1 VNILILTGKFG
12 MGHWSASQSLR
23 QQLLRAFPG
32 AEVEVLDFV
41 AEAMPNAS
49 EAMYKCFNL
58 LVTRGSGLFNLYY
71 KLTQDLPA
79 DARPLFETLFL
90 DKLEELVAA
99 RRPDAVIAT
108 HPLCARM
115 VSRWKGETGSALPLI
130 TCVTDLSSHSEWIH
144 KYTDCYL
151 VGSNDIRSR
160 LADKTRAL
168 LESNACAELKD
179 AAQKWLDTMEDG
191 AANAE
196 ATKNY
201 IAALEDGLVTV
212 DELAAFAASDAGKQL
227 FGDKQGEVV
236 SHAQALKAEGKP
248 YCDCPA
254 CKLAAEILKDKEYLV
269 KKSVWIFGG
278 DGWAYDIGFGGVDHV
293 LASGEDVNVFVF
305 DTEVYSNTGGQ
316 ASKASNIGQVAQ
328 FAAAGKT
335 IAKKSL
341 AEIAMTYGY
350 VYVAQVAMGANMNQ
364 TLKAIAEAEAYHG
377 PSLIIGYAPCEMHS
391 IKGGMTNCQGEM
403 KKAVECGYWN
413 LFRFNPALKAE
424 GKNPF
429 TLDSKAPAGGYQ
441 EFLMNEARY
450 SSLTRSFPERAKEL
464 FALNEETAKAR
475 YEKLLRLQKMY
486 EA

>member
-1 VNILILTGKFG
+1 MNILILTGKFG

-160 LADKTRAL
+160 LAAKGVDRDIICVTGIPVRCEFKRPVRRRPGRERNL
-168 LESNACAELKD
+168 LI
-179 AAQKWLDTMEDG
+179 MG
-191 AANAE
+191 G
-196 ATKNY
+196 
-201 IAALEDGLVTV
+201 GLGLLPKR
-212 DELAAFAASDAGKQL
+212 DSFYE
-227 FGDKQGEVV
+227 
-236 SHAQALKAEGKP
+236 QALRP
-248 YCDCPA
+248 P
-254 CKLAAEILKDKEYLV
+254 
-269 KKSVWIFGG
+269 
-278 DGWAYDIGFGGVDHV
+278 
-293 LASGEDVNVFVF
+293 
-305 DTEVYSNTGGQ
+305 GGQ
-316 ASKASNIGQVAQ
+316 VCPHRG
-328 FAAAGKT
+328 AGFHRPG
-335 IAKKSL
+335 IRL
-341 AEIAMTYGY
+341 
-350 VYVAQVAMGANMNQ
+350 
-364 TLKAIAEAEAYHG
+364 HG
-377 PSLIIGYAPCEMHS
+377 P
-391 IKGGMTNCQGEM
+391 GGSGAHQ
-403 KKAVECGYWN
+403 
-413 LFRFNPALKAE
+413 
-424 GKNPF
+424 
-429 TLDSKAPAGGYQ
+429 
-441 EFLMNEARY
+441 ARRHY
-450 SSLTRSFPERAKEL
+450 PV
-464 FALNEETAKAR
+464 
-475 YEKLLRLQKMY
+475 
-486 EA
+486 